1 MSPINEILVGFTLW
15 FQYKEG
21 SMDLDLALAMEAPPV
36 PVSEEPISPRS
47 SSLRSW
53 MKIAA
58 AVIVVGDP
66 EKWYVAV

>member
-21 SMDLDLALAMEAPPV
+21 SMDPDVALAVEAPPV
-36 PVSEEPISPRS
+36 PASEEPISPRS

-58 AVIVVGDP
+58 AVIVAGDP